1 MEQSRDNKDNKDK
14 KENKDKKDRDDAE
27 IKARQF
33 LKDLAAVVPRR
44 NT

>member
-33 LKDLAAVVPRR
+33 LKELQLEQA
-44 NT
+44 